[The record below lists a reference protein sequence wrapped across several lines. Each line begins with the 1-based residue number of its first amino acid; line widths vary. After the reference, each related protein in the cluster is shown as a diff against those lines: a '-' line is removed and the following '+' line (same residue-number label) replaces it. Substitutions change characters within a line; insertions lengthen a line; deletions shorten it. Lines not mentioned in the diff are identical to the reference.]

1 MVDDY
6 VLHKVFGKYKKIK
19 GIKKIDDIK
28 IFIATDDKLP
38 DDFTLKNTVAVK
50 MVVNTI
56 IHLEEINK

>member
-28 IFIATDDKLP
+28 IFIAT
-38 DDFTLKNTVAVK
+38 
-50 MVVNTI
+50 M
-56 IHLEEINK
+56 INCQMILL